1 MPTASSAEG
10 IVGGI
15 YQVNKGVEVT
25 GMIRFERRRGTGKS
39 RGGGWW
45 KEGKLGSHCL
55 I

>member
-25 GMIRFERRRGTGKS
+25 DMIRLERRRGTRSSKGVVGGK
-39 RGGGWW
+39 
-45 KEGKLGSHCL
+45 KEN
-55 I
+55 